1 MLIAGLTGGIAS
13 GKSFV
18 AAEFARLGCHVV
30 EADALGHAVLMPDGE
45 AYNEVV
51 AAFGPHILNADGTIN
66 RSRLASLVFGN
77 PEDLTRLN
85 ALVHPAV
92 RERSQRQFRE
102 IARRNPRAIGIYV
115 AAILIETGGYREVDR
130 LIVAACP
137 REVQIARA
145 LLRPGATEAD
155 VLARIDRQLPL
166 EKKLEVADFVIDTG
180 GTKEE
185 TLSQTIMVFE
195 DLRKLAS

>member
-18 AAEFARLGCHVV
+18 ATELARLGCHVI
-30 EADALGHAVLMPDGE
+30 EADVLGHAVLLPDGE
-45 AYNEVV
+45 AYEAVIEEFGTAILDAGDSIDRSAL
-51 AAFGPHILNADGTIN
+51 AAIVFSDAGK
-66 RSRLASLVFGN
+66 LA
-77 PEDLTRLN
+77 RLN

-92 RERSQRQFRE
+92 RERSRRE
-102 IARRNPRAIGIYV
+102 FHAVAASDPHTIGIYA
-115 AAILIETGGYREVDR
+115 AAILIETEGYKELDK

-137 REVQIARA
+137 REKQIERA
-145 LLRPGATEAD
+145 LTRPGATEAD
-155 VLARIDRQLPL
+155 VKARIERQMPL
-166 EKKLEVADFVIDTG
+166 SKKLEFADYIIDTG

-195 DLRKLAS
+195 DLRRLAS